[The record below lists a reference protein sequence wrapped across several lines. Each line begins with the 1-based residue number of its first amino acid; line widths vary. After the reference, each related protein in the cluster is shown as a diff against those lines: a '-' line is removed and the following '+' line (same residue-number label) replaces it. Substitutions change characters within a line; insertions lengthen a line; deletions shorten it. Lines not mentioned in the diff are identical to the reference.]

1 MPLQL
6 VETQRLYQQ
15 VADQI
20 GSLIRAGEFAAGE
33 RLPPERELAR
43 QLGVSRPV
51 VREAMIALE
60 IAGLVEVRGG
70 AGAFVRPG
78 RPRADSAASDPGA
91 SPFDV
96 IRARQML
103 EGEIAFSAAAAASE
117 TDIAALRAAMAEMEA
132 DIAAGK
138 DSRRADRA
146 FHVRIAGIT
155 GNAVLVGLVDGLWA
169 QMLAPMF
176 DMLGRHTG
184 LRGEDSMT
192 MADHEAVVAALAR
205 RDPEAAREAMRAH
218 LGHVE
223 KILLRDDWQEAERHR
238 NSQAI

>member
-20 GSLIRAGEFAAGE
+20 GSLIRAGEFGSGA

-60 IAGLVEVRGG
+60 ISGLVEVRGG
-70 AGAFVRPG
+70 AGAFVRPA
-78 RPRADSAASDPGA
+78 RPGLDEAGAADPGP
-91 SPFDV
+91 SPFDL
-96 IRARQML
+96 ISARQML
-103 EGEIAFSAAAAASE
+103 EGEIAFAATAAVTAEDIVALQAS
-117 TDIAALRAAMAEMEA
+117 IAQMRA

-138 DSRRADRA
+138 DSREADRA
-146 FHVRIAGIT
+146 FHVGIAGIT
-155 GNAVLVGLVDGLWA
+155 RNAVLVGLVDGMWA

-176 DMLGRHTG
+176 DSLGRHTG
-184 LRGEDSMT
+184 LRGQDRMT
-192 MADHEAVVAALAR
+192 ISDHQAVVDALAR
-205 RDPEAAREAMRAH
+205 RDAEGARQAMRQH
-218 LGHVE
+218 LAHVE
-223 KILLRDDWQEAERHR
+223 QILLRDELA
-238 NSQAI
+238 